1 MRTRIAV
8 TSSLTLLLGFA
19 VTSATGNRTAGGLV
33 LTLGGALCAWWMTP
47 LAGSRR
53 TLAALAAV
61 AALFVVSHP
70 LGAVV
75 GAWPA
80 VLFVSV
86 MAGGITYALGAIED
100 PASAK
105 L

>member
-1 MRTRIAV
+1 
-8 TSSLTLLLGFA
+8 
-19 VTSATGNRTAGGLV
+19 
-33 LTLGGALCAWWMTP
+33 
-47 LAGSRR
+47 
-53 TLAALAAV
+53 
-61 AALFVVSHP
+61 LFVVSHP